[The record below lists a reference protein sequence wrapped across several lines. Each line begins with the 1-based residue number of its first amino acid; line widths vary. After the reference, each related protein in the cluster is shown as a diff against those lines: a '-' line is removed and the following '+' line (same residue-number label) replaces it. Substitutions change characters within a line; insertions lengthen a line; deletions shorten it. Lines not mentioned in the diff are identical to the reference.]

1 MSEMAART
9 DERFSEVA
17 NRQGKQ
23 ETRRDEVFAELKD
36 ELDGLNGKIE
46 EVLDSVGITIQDKLK
61 ETNSSFQLK
70 LAQEAQDA
78 QNQRAETDFDIASLK
93 ERMES
98 IDQGITEVST
108 FLIEFIVFSS

>member
-1 MSEMAART
+1 ME
-9 DERFSEVA
+9 
-17 NRQGKQ
+17 N
-23 ETRRDEVFAELKD
+23 
-36 ELDGLNGKIE
+36 LNGKIE

-98 IDQGITEVST
+98 IDQGITEVPPLSNV
-108 FLIEFIVFSS
+108 FIVFSS

>member
-1 MSEMAART
+1 MSEMVART

-23 ETRRDEVFAELKD
+23 ETRREEVFAELKD

-78 QNQRAETDFDIASLK
+78 QNQRAETIFFGPKRL
-93 ERMES
+93 ES
-98 IDQGITEVST
+98 ITPLLVCIFPCLFTHT
-108 FLIEFIVFSS
+108 IY

>member
-1 MSEMAART
+1 MSEMVTRT

-17 NRQGKQ
+17 NLQGK
-23 ETRRDEVFAELKD
+23 EKTKREEAFAELRE

-93 ERMES
+93 ERMEA
-98 IDQGITEVST
+98 IDQGITEV
-108 FLIEFIVFSS
+108 